1 MPTPNGLARFL
12 EVTNRL
18 ERRIFA
24 MRRDLFH
31 QMRREQ
37 LRTSDLHLLVCRV
50 GTDRVGVA
58 FDCVESAVLA
68 CELAPLAGAPAW
80 VPGLL
85 NFRGAVLPVV
95 DLLAAT
101 LGQARRPTLGDSI
114 LVCQTDGHR
123 LGLLVQGVSTVC
135 RAAADDLQTHTD
147 TAARADF
154 IMGVALVDDEPV
166 WLLSVR
172 QVLASAGL
180 PRLPEGET

>member
-1 MPTPNGLARFL
+1 MPTSNCLARFL

-24 MRRDLFH
+24 MRRVLFH
-31 QMRREQ
+31 QMRQEQ
-37 LRTSDLHLLVCRV
+37 LRSSDLHLLICQV

-68 CELAPLAGAPAW
+68 CDLAPLAGAPAW

-101 LGQARRPTLGDSI
+101 LRQARRPALGDSI

-135 RAAADDLQTHTD
+135 RAATDDLQVHAD
-147 TAARADF
+147 AAARAEF
-154 IMGVALVDDEPV
+154 VMGVALVDGEPV
-166 WLLSVR
+166 GLLSVR
-172 QVLASAGL
+172 QLLASAGL